1 VFVEAMCA
9 LLPRFPEFTALVI
22 GPVTADQRG
31 FAARLAARVEAAG
44 LRERVRFLGELPIVD
59 VPPWYQRISIYAF
72 TSRNEGFGL
81 TLIEAMAAGVALV
94 AARSGAADR
103 VVSDGETGVLVP
115 PGDVAALI
123 AAIEPLMREPQ
134 LAADLGRRARTRVI
148 AEFGIDAEV
157 ERIVAVY
164 RQVLDAL

>member
-1 VFVEAMCA
+1 
-9 LLPRFPEFTALVI
+9 
-22 GPVTADQRG
+22 
-31 FAARLAARVEAAG
+31 
-44 LRERVRFLGELPIVD
+44 
-59 VPPWYQRISIYAF
+59 
-72 TSRNEGFGL
+72 
-81 TLIEAMAAGVALV
+81 
-94 AARSGAADR
+94 
-103 VVSDGETGVLVP
+103 VLVP